1 MFGMFKGLENNNNAN
16 NLNEKIDL
24 LKKKWNDTG
33 NTAKSMQLKNK
44 ELYEF
49 SDIVSKGYITNLNII
64 VDISKLLLEHKKFME
79 ELSKSLEEL
88 NSDITNF
95 NVNPDEI
102 KKLTGITSY
111 NIDKITS
118 FFSKDL
124 AEIKDLFSRK
134 NDTSSLAN
142 ISTIESTFN
151 NINTMNKNQS

>member
-1 MFGMFKGLENNNNAN
+1 MLGMFKGLDNNNNTN

-33 NTAKSMQLKNK
+33 NTAKSVQLKNK

-111 NIDKITS
+111 NIDKITN

-151 NINTMNKNQS
+151 NINTMNRNQS

>member
-33 NTAKSMQLKNK
+33 NTAKNMQLKNK

-64 VDISKLLLEHKKFME
+64 VDISKLLLEHKKFMD

-102 KKLTGITSY
+102 KKLAGITSY
-111 NIDKITS
+111 NIDKITN

-124 AEIKDLFSRK
+124 NEIKELFSRK